1 MKKEGNRMPNDSGPT
16 GALANPMAN
25 VARQAPRAL
34 AVPDV
39 GPAAW
44 RDVADAA
51 RSFAA
56 RELDE
61 EHALQLLLL
70 ADFFVEVA
78 RGRG

>member
-1 MKKEGNRMPNDSGPT
+1 MKKEGIRMPDDSGPT
-16 GALANPMAN
+16 GALANDE
-25 VARQAPRAL
+25 RQAPRAL
-34 AVPDV
+34 AVPHV

-44 RDVADAA
+44 RDAADAA

-61 EHALQLLLL
+61 EHALQLRLL